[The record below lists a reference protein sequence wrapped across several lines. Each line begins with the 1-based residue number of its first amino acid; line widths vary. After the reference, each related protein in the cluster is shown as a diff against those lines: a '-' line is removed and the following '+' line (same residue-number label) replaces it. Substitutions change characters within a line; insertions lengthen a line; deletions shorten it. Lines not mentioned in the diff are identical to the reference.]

1 MTKLENGQRY
11 PARATGA
18 ASVYENAKESLIVC
32 LEVDVQGE
40 MLRYY
45 ATIATK
51 DNGINTRTVEGLKT
65 MFGWDGQDPFWFAD
79 HGADYAEREVEAT
92 IELKQGNT
100 ETFANV
106 KYLDPPG
113 GQSGASQMPAAGN
126 RASLLAKYGSK
137 FRAIAG
143 GTPAATP
150 PAARKPPAQAALPLA
165 KGPPTLASIA
175 KISDQGACWAKFCEA
190 GGTEDKWFDTLAE
203 AVPGVDQGDLTP
215 GQWGMVLAHIET
227 NMLKM

>member
-32 LEVDVQGE
+32 IEVDVQGE

-51 DNGINTRTVEGLKT
+51 DNGINTRTVEGLKA
-65 MFGWDGQDPFWFAD
+65 MFGWDGLDPFWFSD

-92 IELKQGNT
+92 IELKQGT
-100 ETFANV
+100 SETFANV

-113 GQSGASQMPAAGN
+113 GSSGGGQMPAAGN
-126 RASLLAKYGSK
+126 RAALLAKYGSK

-143 GTPAATP
+143 GTPAA
-150 PAARKPPAQAALPLA
+150 KPAQASLPLA
-165 KGPPTLASIA
+165 KGPPA
-175 KISDQGACWAKFCEA
+175 KPPTIKSLVNPSDQGACWARYCEL
-190 GGTEDKWFDTLAE
+190 GGTEDKWFETLAA
-203 AVPGVDQGDLTP
+203 AVPGVDQGDLTAS
-215 GQWGMVLAHIET
+215 QWGMVLAHIET
-227 NMLKM
+227 NMLPM

>member
-1 MTKLENGQRY
+1 MTNLENGQRY

-40 MLRYY
+40 MLRHY

-51 DNGINTRTVEGLKT
+51 DNGINTRTVEHLKA
-65 MFGWDGQDPFWFAD
+65 MFGWDGLDPFWFAD

-126 RASLLAKYGSK
+126 RAALLAKYGSK

-143 GTPAATP
+143 GTPAAK
-150 PAARKPPAQAALPLA
+150 APAQAALPLA
-165 KGPPTLASIA
+165 KGPPPKPPTIKSLVNP
-175 KISDQGACWAKFCEA
+175 SDQGACWARYCEL
-190 GGTEDKWFDTLAE
+190 GGTENKWFDTLAA
-203 AVPGVDQGDLTP
+203 AVPGVDQGDLTAS
-215 GQWGMVLAHIET
+215 QWGMVLAHIET
-227 NMLKM
+227 NMLPM

>member
-32 LEVDVQGE
+32 IEVDVQGE

-51 DNGINTRTVEGLKT
+51 DNGVNTRTVEGLKA
-65 MFGWDGQDPFWFAD
+65 MFGWDGQDPFWFVD
-79 HGADYAEREVEAT
+79 HGAECAEREVEAT
-92 IELKQGNT
+92 IELAPWRNGDNM
-100 ETFANV
+100 FANV

-126 RASLLAKYGSK
+126 RAALLAKYGSK

-143 GTPAATP
+143 GTPAG
-150 PAARKPPAQAALPLA
+150 KPAQDSLPLA
-165 KGPPTLASIA
+165 KAPPSKPPTIKSLVNP
-175 KISDQGACWAKFCEA
+175 SDQGACWARYCEL
-190 GGTEDKWFDTLAE
+190 GGTEDKWFDALAD
-203 AVPGVDQGDLTP
+203 AVPGVDQGDLTAS
-215 GQWGMVLAHIET
+215 QWGMVLAHIET
-227 NMLKM
+227 NMLPM